1 MYQDFRKEKVADTKS
16 RLQALVSSTPQA
28 RDKSLLLQT
37 VALFE
42 TLLTK
47 IHSLQDEN
55 GELKAQVKREAEGSY
70 DQVVLDLESTRVEL
84 GKAQEVRE

>member
-1 MYQDFRKEKVADTKS
+1 MADTKT

-42 TLLTK
+42 TLLNK
-47 IHSLQDEN
+47 IHSLQDDN
-55 GELKAQVKREAEGSY
+55 TDLKSKLKRESEASY
-70 DQVVLDLESTRVEL
+70 DQVVLDLESTRLEL
-84 GKAQEVRE
+84 TKAQDVSL